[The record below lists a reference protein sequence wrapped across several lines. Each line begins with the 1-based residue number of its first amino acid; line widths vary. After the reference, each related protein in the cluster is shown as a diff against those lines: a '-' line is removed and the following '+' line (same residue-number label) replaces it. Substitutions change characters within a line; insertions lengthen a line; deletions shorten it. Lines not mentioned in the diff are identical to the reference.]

1 VSGAR
6 AVALPS
12 AEARAAEPAAAP
24 AMSGGAGADA
34 RKGARGD
41 AARGGLPGEAAGLP
55 EPALAAAERSDAA
68 AGPLNAPH
76 AAAAGA
82 APPAPEAP
90 MAAAKAA
97 LRRLQLGV
105 PAGAPL
111 NAPPQPA
118 PRAALRPPCLGGR
131 TGPAGAQAAG
141 ARLDHLRRLREA
153 AQALVEDGAGPGSQS
168 QPTAAAASAIAP
180 LLDAG
185 EEATSGLRSRV
196 PTHMATQPS
205 PASGALAEQ
214 GRAGGSSV
222 GVGREGGGKAEV
234 LASVR
239 GVLFQPGRPDAAR
252 RAIAERLN
260 RLSVLQQAGEE
271 LLAAW

>member
-1 VSGAR
+1 MSGAR
-6 AVALPS
+6 AVALPC
-12 AEARAAEPAAAP
+12 AEARAAESAAAP
-24 AMSGGAGADA
+24 ATSGGAGADA
-34 RKGARGD
+34 REGARGD

-55 EPALAAAERSDAA
+55 EPTLAAAERSDAA
-68 AGPLNAPH
+68 AGPLSAPR

-90 MAAAKAA
+90 MAA
-97 LRRLQLGV
+97 LRRLQLGA
-105 PAGAPL
+105 PAGAAL
-111 NAPPQPA
+111 DAPPQPA
-118 PRAALRPPCLGGR
+118 ARAALRPPSLGGR

-141 ARLDHLRRLREA
+141 ARLDRLRWLREA
-153 AQALVEDGAGPGSQS
+153 AQALVEVGAGPGSES

-196 PTHMATQPS
+196 PTRMATQPS
-205 PASGALAEQ
+205 PASGALPGQ

-222 GVGREGGGKAEV
+222 GVERESGGKPEV

-252 RAIAERLN
+252 RGIAERLN

-271 LLAAW
+271 LLAAR